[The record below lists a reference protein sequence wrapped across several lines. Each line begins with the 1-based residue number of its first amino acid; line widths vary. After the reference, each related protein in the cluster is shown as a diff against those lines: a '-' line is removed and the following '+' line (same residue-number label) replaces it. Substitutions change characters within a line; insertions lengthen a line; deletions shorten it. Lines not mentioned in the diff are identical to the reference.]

1 MSSDHVEQAEI
12 SCAQDAAN
20 PSQPSFGTKKRTRNV
35 SIAGPSSQTEAT
47 SEPPVKRQRQAAVKA
62 LEGISSIAKT
72 GRRLSNPPAPIAKKA
87 KVAAASKS
95 SMGKGKGKGK
105 VDSSEAEEATHQRG
119 QKKKTSAGASAG
131 SAKPRGR
138 QAKKQEPPPNLAG
151 TSSAMDTTSS
161 SERSK
166 RGRHE
171 STKASGTQPEPS
183 SSTST
188 GTTAADAHRA
198 YSEDDEDLDDFGH
211 DDDEDVRDAIAF
223 EKMMMSR
230 SSGLPFSLGG
240 MLGGTRPAG
249 AVSGKFTEMLRQIKA
264 KDDPTMQMVAL
275 QELSEILS
283 MATEDM
289 FIGHGAQRMVSFSTD
304 EFVKALV
311 ELLNGPEPG
320 SGDGFND
327 IPLEMLQEMGMTAAE
342 LGYGGGGGAPNP
354 ELMLLACRCLSNL
367 IEAHPSS
374 TMHVLQHGAVQVL
387 VGKLMEVEYI
397 DLAEQVLAV
406 LDKISVDYPSAI
418 IRANGLLAALQ
429 YIDFF
434 GLHVQRTA
442 VTIVANA
449 CQGLGV
455 LNIGSRRYEAA
466 LAMTGGSTDADD
478 SDVFR
483 KVNEVIPILERLLS
497 YQDTKLVDQAVRA
510 LDRIV
515 DWSWKSQDKLES
527 LITPSLLQTVVG
539 IINLSGSTAVG
550 GAMPP
555 VFTKLVKLL
564 VNVAKGSPKLATSL
578 LVEHQIVQMIKNY
591 LTGGLEIRQPADGA
605 EETDME
611 TISAAV
617 TTVVV
622 TRSPEQVLE
631 VVKLAS
637 AVLPTLPT
645 TGIWHIPSR
654 KSPPTRKASSAAEK
668 GEASDDKLRDDSSSF
683 EPTST
688 EVLVADGEEQTLASP
703 SQQSPLKA
711 SPTSRSTASKEE
723 VASSAGER
731 HLDLLKAHPEAV
743 RTYSTL
749 LLPIF
754 IEVFGVTVN
763 ANLRRAVVECVA
775 KGIWYIDDA
784 EFLTR
789 ALAKNRVF
797 GKFVPELLG
806 LREIALKPV
815 AGLDK
820 ERREA
825 LVLVT
830 AGVQIAFVV
839 MDRCGERFKTWFA
852 REGAMEEMR
861 KIVAMEDKDGA
872 VSTSKA
878 AEKALASRTQEVS
891 ELVKDLKRVR
901 DQMAGHIGSS
911 SGAGPP
917 SANERRVQME
927 HLLKTVEALRR
938 STAQKSQAAE
948 AAAALEGSSGSMEN
962 METELTDDSEAP
974 KESLTS
980 SRPKSEDALLSTMR
994 SFMDRLAGSDDDA
1007 SSTPLPSTSG
1017 NVTAL
1022 NGSSCSEQDVHDW
1035 IVSQCQAILD
1045 ATPSAISADHV
1056 LDILRDLVAQ
1066 LDKDADAPLD
1076 VLHKIAFHFAG
1087 TGAADG
1093 GISVTGFE
1101 MLGSGILTALATYL
1115 TSPGARDVPAQS
1127 PDSDRLKYT
1136 SNVTAR
1142 LKAFLHV
1149 FLNGPS
1155 PDQKNRAF
1163 YVSGAFKRLVQ
1174 TLQES
1179 LSRVERFQV
1188 AAAVPSSSTT
1198 RPQSAYSFMYGSSGT
1213 SAAAQQRESSNP
1225 SLQLTRQLKLKL
1237 MAADPA
1243 TTPKSFQALTIGV
1256 HAVATYKALEDYLK
1270 SRVGTM
1276 PGMEPARSENKN
1288 TGAEDVPASDV
1299 GGAAGAASTDASP
1312 GAAGNG
1318 AEEAAGTGQHA
1329 SEQAGNDFDHDEGD
1343 EMDDDDPYG
1352 DDDDDMDENILNVSD
1367 LLLNTEEASRSQRRR
1382 QSQPSTPPEGNADKM
1397 GDGTALRRD
1406 SVIDV
1411 RNESS
1416 NRPSVS
1422 APSATP
1428 ATSPTTPA
1436 SKATAR
1442 TTAPSKSSTPCS
1454 YASVAKAA
1462 TPDFDIEFT
1471 IADVTVPKH
1480 STIFASLFK
1489 HASEAGGVPDVW
1501 ATTYTVTWRK
1511 VPKGEGD
1518 GAAADKQRMTSDEK
1532 PISAYPMAGKLP
1544 FSTVIPEGISL
1555 EGADGQVLNLL
1566 RILHGL
1572 NTRWAEVYA
1581 TEEAV
1586 VDDGELFQG
1595 GSTALKLQEGSQ
1607 PVERVAVTSRTDA
1620 PVRLEVLPPA
1630 AFSNTK
1636 LTAKLNRQ
1644 LDEPLIVA
1652 SDVLPNWCAA
1662 LAKHFSFLVPF
1673 ETRLVYLQSTS
1684 FGYSRSM
1691 GRWQQQQ
1698 NQAAQNS
1705 GAGGAGSHSES
1716 GAQHLGRIQRQ
1727 KVRIARNRILD
1738 SMIKVMELYG
1748 STQALLEVEFFD
1760 EVGTGLGPTLEFYST
1775 VCRDIRTRGGVT
1787 VGPGTKR
1794 IKIWRDD
1801 DGAVDSALDLNPQ
1814 QAHLNPPL
1822 GFFPAP
1828 MRSGDEQSEEG
1839 KRALSLFQALGTFVA
1854 KALLDSRLIDLPFS
1868 PIFLEM
1874 VVGEEEEKESAL
1886 EHAVGPCGR
1895 SAAEFHLVRHIDPAL
1910 YKALLD
1916 LKKYSAGTP
1925 SLSGARIEDL
1935 YLDFTLPGYPHI
1947 ELCEGG
1953 KDKAVDAS
1961 NVRSY
1966 VERVVDLTV
1975 GAGVAKQVRAF
1986 RAGFDA
1992 VFPATDL
1999 ASFSVQELAVLVGG
2013 TGEDAEGTW
2022 SPQTLRDAI
2031 RADHGFNADSPT
2043 VQHLITYMSQLT
2055 PFQRREF
2062 LQFVTGSPKLPIG
2075 GFANLSPPL
2084 TVVRKT
2090 VESDNSSP
2098 GKSGSGG
2105 NGKGA
2110 GVSGGSN
2117 THDYLPSVMTCA
2129 NYLKVPEYRD
2139 VETLKA
2145 RFDLAVR
2152 EGQGCFHLS

>member
-1 MSSDHVEQAEI
+1 
-12 SCAQDAAN
+12 
-20 PSQPSFGTKKRTRNV
+20 
-35 SIAGPSSQTEAT
+35 
-47 SEPPVKRQRQAAVKA
+47 
-62 LEGISSIAKT
+62 
-72 GRRLSNPPAPIAKKA
+72 
-87 KVAAASKS
+87 
-95 SMGKGKGKGK
+95 MGKGKGKGK
-105 VDSSEAEEATHQRG
+105 VESSEAEEAPSLRG
-119 QKKKTSAGASAG
+119 QKKKTAAGASG
-131 SAKPRGR
+131 SSSKPRGR
-138 QAKKQEPPPNLAG
+138 QAKKQEPPPSLAG
-151 TSSAMDTTSS
+151 QASVTEVATTAK
-161 SERSK
+161 RSK
-166 RGRHE
+166 RGRH
-171 STKASGTQPEPS
+171 GTQPEAPT
-183 SSTST
+183 STSADSAGT
-188 GTTAADAHRA
+188 GDHRD
-198 YSEDDEDLDDFGH
+198 YSEDDEDPDDFEH
-211 DDDEDVRDAIAF
+211 DEDDDQDVRDALAF

-240 MLGGTRPAG
+240 MLGGSRPSG
-249 AVSGKFTEMLRQIKA
+249 IVGGKFTEILRQIKA
-264 KDDPTMQMVAL
+264 KDDATMQMVAL

-289 FIGHGAQRMVSFSTD
+289 FIGHGGQRMVGFSTD

-311 ELLNGPEPG
+311 EVLKGPEPG
-320 SGDGFND
+320 SGEGFND

-387 VGKLMEVEYI
+387 VGKLTEVEYI

-406 LDKISVDYPSAI
+406 LDKISIDYPSAI

-455 LNIGSRRYEAA
+455 LNAGARRYEAA
-466 LAMTGGSTDADD
+466 LGMPGGSFDPDD
-478 SDVFR
+478 SDVFK

-497 YQDTKLVDQAVRA
+497 YADTKLVDQTVRA

-515 DWSWKSQDKLES
+515 DWSWKSQDRLES
-527 LITPSLLQTVVG
+527 LVTSSLLQTVVG

-550 GAMPP
+550 SAIPP
-555 VFTKLVKLL
+555 VFTKLVKLV
-564 VNVAKGSPKLATSL
+564 VNVAKGSPKLATFL
-578 LVEHQIVQMIKNY
+578 LVELDIVQMIKNY
-591 LTGGLEIRQPADGA
+591 LTGGLEILQPTDGA

-622 TRSPEQVLE
+622 SRSPDQLLE

-637 AVLPTLPT
+637 AVLPTLPAD
-645 TGIWHIPSR
+645 GIWKTTCRKPSVPSKAGSSTD
-654 KSPPTRKASSAAEK
+654 KSGKSDDTLRDASTQIAPADDEEHKQPSNSASQKPSSKASAIPIAAAGRQE
-668 GEASDDKLRDDSSSF
+668 GA
-683 EPTST
+683 
-688 EVLVADGEEQTLASP
+688 V
-703 SQQSPLKA
+703 
-711 SPTSRSTASKEE
+711 
-723 VASSAGER
+723 SAGER
-731 HLDLLKAHPEAV
+731 HLELLKAHPEAV
-743 RTYSTL
+743 RSYSTL
-749 LLPIF
+749 LLPIL

-763 ANLRRAVVECVA
+763 ANLRRTVVECVA
-775 KGIWYIDDA
+775 KGIWYLDDPD
-784 EFLTR
+784 FLTK

-806 LREIALKPV
+806 LRETALKTSG
-815 AGLDK
+815 GLDR

-830 AGVQIAFVV
+830 GGVQIALVV

-852 REGAMEEMR
+852 REGAMDEMR
-861 KIVAMEDKDGA
+861 KIVEMEDVSGPIVVPEGA
-872 VSTSKA
+872 GKI
-878 AEKALASRTQEVS
+878 LASRTQEVS

-901 DQMAGHIGSS
+901 DQMAGHLES
-911 SGAGPP
+911 SGAAGLP
-917 SANERRVQME
+917 SAGERRSQME
-927 HLLKTVEALRR
+927 HLMKTVEALRK

-948 AAAALEGSSGSMEN
+948 AAAALEGGSGSMEN
-962 METELTDDSEAP
+962 METDLTNDLEAS
-974 KESLTS
+974 KTDVTS
-980 SRPKSEDALLSTMR
+980 PRPASEDALLSTMR
-994 SFMDRLAGSDDDA
+994 SFMDRLGRSDNSA
-1007 SSTPLPSTSG
+1007 PSVPFPGTSG

-1022 NGSSCSEQDVHDW
+1022 NGSSFSEQEVRSW
-1035 IVSQCQAILD
+1035 IVFQCKAILD
-1045 ATPSAISADHV
+1045 ATPSAISTGRV
-1056 LDILRDLVAQ
+1056 LGVLRDLVKT
-1066 LDKDADAPLD
+1066 LDKGTDVPLE
-1076 VLHKIAFHFAG
+1076 VLKKIACHFAG
-1087 TGAADG
+1087 TGDDDG

-1101 MLGSGILTALATYL
+1101 MLESGILSSLATYL
-1115 TSPGARDVPAQS
+1115 TSPGTPDVPAQN
-1127 PDSDRLKYT
+1127 PDADPIKYT
-1136 SNVTAR
+1136 FGVTAR

-1155 PDQKNRAF
+1155 PDPQHRSF
-1163 YVSGAFKRLVQ
+1163 YVPGAFKRLVQ

-1188 AAAVPSSSTT
+1188 AAAVPSSSTA

-1213 SAAAQQRESSNP
+1213 TAAAQQREHSNP
-1225 SLQLTRQLKLKL
+1225 SLQLTRQLKIKL
-1237 MAADPA
+1237 VAAEPA
-1243 TTPKSFQALTIGV
+1243 STPKSFHALTIGV

-1276 PGMEPARSENKN
+1276 PGIEPPRSEAKD
-1288 TGAEDVPASDV
+1288 TGAEDVRATDNE
-1299 GGAAGAASTDASP
+1299 GGTDAADKVDGTAGGP
-1312 GAAGNG
+1312 EGAGEPSS
-1318 AEEAAGTGQHA
+1318 AEPHDAEHI
-1329 SEQAGNDFDHDEGD
+1329 GNDFDHDEGD
-1343 EMDDDDPYG
+1343 DMDDDDPYG
-1352 DDDDDMDENILNVSD
+1352 DDDDGLDDDILNVSD
-1367 LLLNTEEASRSQRRR
+1367 LLLNTEEASRSHRRR
-1382 QSQPSTPPEGNADKM
+1382 QSQPSTPPESTADKT
-1397 GDGTALRRD
+1397 GDGIALRRD

-1416 NRPSVS
+1416 TRSSVSSPSTPSVS
-1422 APSATP
+1422 SAAAPTAPKSAARASSPTKASAPS
-1428 ATSPTTPA
+1428 
-1436 SKATAR
+1436 
-1442 TTAPSKSSTPCS
+1442 S
-1454 YASVAKAA
+1454 YASIAKAA
-1462 TPDFDIEFT
+1462 TPDFEIEFT
-1471 IADVTVPKH
+1471 IGDAKVPKH
-1480 STIFASLFK
+1480 STIFASLYK
-1489 HASEAGGVPDVW
+1489 HACQTAGVPDVW

-1511 VPKGEGD
+1511 VPKREGD
-1518 GAAADKQRMTSDEK
+1518 DAAAGKQQTIGTDKSMAALPT
-1532 PISAYPMAGKLP
+1532 AGKLP
-1544 FSTVIPEGISL
+1544 FSTTIPEGISL
-1555 EGADGQVLNLL
+1555 ADSDGQVLNLL

-1572 NTRWAEVYA
+1572 NNRWAEVYA

-1586 VDDGELFQG
+1586 VDDGEIFQG
-1595 GSTALKLQEGSQ
+1595 GFTALELQEGSQ
-1607 PVERVAVTSRTDA
+1607 PLERVAVTSRTDA
-1620 PVRLEVLPPA
+1620 PVRLDALPPT
-1630 AFSNTK
+1630 AFTNTK

-1652 SDVLPNWCAA
+1652 SHVLPNWCAA

-1673 ETRLVYLQSTS
+1673 DTRLVYLQSTS

-1775 VCRDIRTRGGVT
+1775 VCRDIRTYGGVA
-1787 VGPGTKR
+1787 VGPGAKR

-1801 DGAVDSALDLNPQ
+1801 DGTVDSALDLDPQ
-1814 QAHLNPPL
+1814 RAYLNPPL

-1828 MRSGDEQSEEG
+1828 MGPGDEDREEG
-1839 KRALSLFQALGTFVA
+1839 KRALALFQALGTFVA

-1874 VVGEEEEKESAL
+1874 VVGEEEEEETAL
-1886 EHAVGPCGR
+1886 EHAVGPSGR

-1910 YKALLD
+1910 YKALLG
-1916 LKKYSAGTP
+1916 LKKYASGTP
-1925 SLSGARIEDL
+1925 SLCGARIEDL
-1935 YLDFTLPGYPHI
+1935 CLDFTLPGYPHI

-1961 NVRSY
+1961 NVRNY

-2022 SPQTLRDAI
+2022 SPQTLREAI

-2043 VQHLITYMSQLT
+2043 VQYLITYMSQLT

-2090 VESDNSSP
+2090 VEANSSSP
-2098 GKSGSGG
+2098 TKGGKASG
-2105 NGKGA
+2105 A
-2110 GVSGGSN
+2110 PGSN
-2117 THDYLPSVMTCA
+2117 THDWLPSVMTCA

>member
-1 MSSDHVEQAEI
+1 
-12 SCAQDAAN
+12 
-20 PSQPSFGTKKRTRNV
+20 
-35 SIAGPSSQTEAT
+35 
-47 SEPPVKRQRQAAVKA
+47 
-62 LEGISSIAKT
+62 
-72 GRRLSNPPAPIAKKA
+72 
-87 KVAAASKS
+87 
-95 SMGKGKGKGK
+95 MGKGKGKGK
-105 VDSSEAEEATHQRG
+105 VDSSEAEEAPSRRG
-119 QKKKTSAGASAG
+119 QKKKTAAGGPGS

-138 QAKKQEPPPNLAG
+138 QVKKQEPPPSLAG
-151 TSSAMDTTSS
+151 QASATDVATTVK
-161 SERSK
+161 RSK
-166 RGRHE
+166 RGRH
-171 STKASGTQPEPS
+171 GTQPEPS
-183 SSTST
+183 TSTSADSA
-188 GTTAADAHRA
+188 GTDAHRD
-198 YSEDDEDLDDFGH
+198 YSEDEDIDDFEHDEDDDQ
-211 DDDEDVRDAIAF
+211 DVRDAIAF

-240 MLGGTRPAG
+240 MLGGSRPSG
-249 AVSGKFTEMLRQIKA
+249 VVGGKFTEILRQIKA
-264 KDDPTMQMVAL
+264 KDDATMQMVAL

-289 FIGHGAQRMVSFSTD
+289 FIGHGGQRMVGFSTD

-311 ELLNGPEPG
+311 E
-320 SGDGFND
+320 
-327 IPLEMLQEMGMTAAE
+327 EMGMTAAE

-387 VGKLMEVEYI
+387 VGKLTEVEYI

-406 LDKISVDYPSAI
+406 LDKISIDYPSAI

-449 CQGLGV
+449 
-455 LNIGSRRYEAA
+455 S
-466 LAMTGGSTDADD
+466 DPDD
-478 SDVFR
+478 SDVFK

-497 YQDTKLVDQAVRA
+497 YADTKLVDQTVRA

-515 DWSWKSQDKLES
+515 DWSWKSQDRLES
-527 LITPSLLQTVVG
+527 LVTPSLLQTVVR

-550 GAMPP
+550 SAIPP
-555 VFTKLVKLL
+555 VFTKLVKLV

-578 LVEHQIVQMIKNY
+578 LVELDIVQMIKNY
-591 LTGGLEIRQPADGA
+591 LTGGLEILQPTDGS

-622 TRSPEQVLE
+622 TRSPEQLLE

-637 AVLPTLPT
+637 AVLPTLPAD
-645 TGIWHIPSR
+645 GIWKTTCRKPSV
-654 KSPPTRKASSAAEK
+654 PHTPVSSADK
-668 GEASDDKLRDDSSSF
+668 GGKSDDTPRKKD
-683 EPTST
+683 T
-688 EVLVADGEEQTLASP
+688 VLN
-703 SQQSPLKA
+703 
-711 SPTSRSTASKEE
+711 
-723 VASSAGER
+723 AGQR
-731 HLDLLKAHPEAV
+731 HLELLKAHPEAV
-743 RTYSTL
+743 RAYSTL
-749 LLPIF
+749 LLPIL

-763 ANLRRAVVECVA
+763 ANLRRTVVECVA
-775 KGIWYIDDA
+775 KGIWYLDDPD
-784 EFLTR
+784 FLTK

-797 GKFVPELLG
+797 GKFAAV
-806 LREIALKPV
+806 
-815 AGLDK
+815 GLDR

-830 AGVQIAFVV
+830 GGVQIALVV

-852 REGAMEEMR
+852 REGAMDEMR
-861 KIVAMEDKDGA
+861 RI
-872 VSTSKA
+872 
-878 AEKALASRTQEVS
+878 
-891 ELVKDLKRVR
+891 
-901 DQMAGHIGSS
+901 
-911 SGAGPP
+911 
-917 SANERRVQME
+917 
-927 HLLKTVEALRR
+927 
-938 STAQKSQAAE
+938 SQAAE
-948 AAAALEGSSGSMEN
+948 AAAALEGSSGSMET
-962 METELTDDSEAP
+962 METDLPDNLEASKTDV
-974 KESLTS
+974 TS
-980 SRPKSEDALLSTMR
+980 PRPASEDALLTTMR
-994 SFMDRLAGSDDDA
+994 SFMDRLARSDNSLSSGPLPGA
-1007 SSTPLPSTSG
+1007 SS

-1022 NGSSCSEQDVHDW
+1022 NGSSFSEQDVRSW
-1035 IVSQCQAILD
+1035 IVFQCKAILD
-1045 ATPSAISADHV
+1045 ATPSAISTGRV
-1056 LDILRDLVAQ
+1056 LDVLRDLVKT
-1066 LDKDADAPLD
+1066 LDKGTDVPLD
-1076 VLHKIAFHFAG
+1076 VLKKIACHFAG
-1087 TGAADG
+1087 TGDDDG

-1101 MLGSGILTALATYL
+1101 MLESGILSSLATYL
-1115 TSPGARDVPAQS
+1115 TKPGTPDNPAQS
-1127 PDSDRLKYT
+1127 PDADPLKYT
-1136 SNVTAR
+1136 FGVTAR

-1155 PDQKNRAF
+1155 PDPQHRSF
-1163 YVSGAFKRLVQ
+1163 YVPGAFKRLVQ

-1188 AAAVPSSSTT
+1188 AVAVPSSSTA
-1198 RPQSAYSFMYGSSGT
+1198 RPQSAYSFI
-1213 SAAAQQRESSNP
+1213 
-1225 SLQLTRQLKLKL
+1225 LQLTRQLKIKL
-1237 MAADPA
+1237 VAADPA
-1243 TTPKSFQALTIGV
+1243 STPRSFHALTIGV

-1276 PGMEPARSENKN
+1276 PGIEPPRSEAKD
-1288 TGAEDVPASDV
+1288 TGAEDVRASDIE
-1299 GGAAGAASTDASP
+1299 GGTDAADNAAST
-1312 GAAGNG
+1312 AGQPQG
-1318 AEEAAGTGQHA
+1318 AEESPSAERHDA
-1329 SEQAGNDFDHDEGD
+1329 EQAGNDFDHDEGD
-1343 EMDDDDPYG
+1343 DMDDDDPYG
-1352 DDDDDMDENILNVSD
+1352 DDDD
-1367 LLLNTEEASRSQRRR
+1367 EASRSQRRR
-1382 QSQPSTPPEGNADKM
+1382 QSQPSTPPESSAEKT

-1416 NRPSVS
+1416 TRSSISSPSAPS
-1422 APSATP
+1422 APSATSAATTAALKSAAR
-1428 ATSPTTPA
+1428 ATSPTKA
-1436 SKATAR
+1436 S
-1442 TTAPSKSSTPCS
+1442 APSS
-1454 YASVAKAA
+1454 YASIAKAA
-1462 TPDFDIEFT
+1462 TPDFEIEFT
-1471 IADVTVPKH
+1471 VGDAKVPRH
-1480 STIFASLFK
+1480 GTIFASLYK
-1489 HASEAGGVPDVW
+1489 HACQTAGVPDVW

-1511 VPKGEGD
+1511 VPKREGD
-1518 GAAADKQRMTSDEK
+1518 DATADKPKTVETEK
-1532 PISAYPMAGKLP
+1532 SISRSLTAGKLP
-1544 FSTVIPEGISL
+1544 FSTTIPEGISL
-1555 EGADGQVLNLL
+1555 ADSDGQVLNLL

-1572 NTRWAEVYA
+1572 NTRWAE
-1581 TEEAV
+1581 
-1586 VDDGELFQG
+1586 
-1595 GSTALKLQEGSQ
+1595 
-1607 PVERVAVTSRTDA
+1607 RVAVTSRTDA
-1620 PVRLEVLPPA
+1620 PVRLDALPPT

-1652 SDVLPNWCAA
+1652 SHVLPNWCAA

-1760 EVGTGLGPTLEFYST
+1760 EVGTGLGPTLEFYTT
-1775 VCRDIRTRGGVT
+1775 VCRDIRTYGGVT

-1801 DGAVDSALDLNPQ
+1801 DGAVDSALDLDPQ
-1814 QAHLNPPL
+1814 RAYLNPPL

-1828 MRSGDEQSEEG
+1828 MGPGDEDREEG
-1839 KRALSLFQALGTFVA
+1839 KRALALFQALGTFVA

-1874 VVGEEEEKESAL
+1874 VVGEEEEEETAL
-1886 EHAVGPCGR
+1886 EHAVGPSGR

-1910 YKALLD
+1910 YKALLG
-1916 LKKYSAGTP
+1916 LKKYASGTP

-1935 YLDFTLPGYPHI
+1935 CLDFTLPGYPHI

-1953 KDKAVDAS
+1953 KDRAVDAR
-1961 NVRSY
+1961 NVRAY

-2022 SPQTLRDAI
+2022 SPQTLREAI

-2043 VQHLITYMSQLT
+2043 VQYLIMYMSQLT

-2090 VESDNSSP
+2090 VEADSSSP
-2098 GKSGSGG
+2098 GKGGKASG
-2105 NGKGA
+2105 A
-2110 GVSGGSN
+2110 PGSN
-2117 THDYLPSVMTCA
+2117 THDWLPSVMTCA

>member
-1 MSSDHVEQAEI
+1 
-12 SCAQDAAN
+12 
-20 PSQPSFGTKKRTRNV
+20 
-35 SIAGPSSQTEAT
+35 
-47 SEPPVKRQRQAAVKA
+47 
-62 LEGISSIAKT
+62 
-72 GRRLSNPPAPIAKKA
+72 
-87 KVAAASKS
+87 
-95 SMGKGKGKGK
+95 MGKGKGKGK
-105 VDSSEAEEATHQRG
+105 VDSSEAEEAPSLRG
-119 QKKKTSAGASAG
+119 QKKKTAAGGPGS

-138 QAKKQEPPPNLAG
+138 QVKKQEPPPSLAG
-151 TSSAMDTTSS
+151 QASATDVATTAK
-161 SERSK
+161 RSK
-166 RGRHE
+166 RGRH
-171 STKASGTQPEPS
+171 GTQPEPS
-183 SSTST
+183 TSTSADSA
-188 GTTAADAHRA
+188 GTDAHRD
-198 YSEDDEDLDDFGH
+198 YSDDEDIDDFEH
-211 DDDEDVRDAIAF
+211 DDDDDQDVRDAIAF

-240 MLGGTRPAG
+240 MLGGSRPSG
-249 AVSGKFTEMLRQIKA
+249 VVGGKFTEILKQIKA
-264 KDDPTMQMVAL
+264 KDDATMQMVAL

-289 FIGHGAQRMVSFSTD
+289 FIGHGGQRMVGFSTD

-311 ELLNGPEPG
+311 EVLKGPEPG
-320 SGDGFND
+320 SGEGFND

-387 VGKLMEVEYI
+387 VGKLTEVEYI

-406 LDKISVDYPSAI
+406 LDKISIDYPSAI

-455 LNIGSRRYEAA
+455 LNAGARRYEAA
-466 LAMTGGSTDADD
+466 LGMPGGTSDPDD
-478 SDVFR
+478 SDVFK

-497 YQDTKLVDQAVRA
+497 YADTKLVDQTVRA

-515 DWSWKSQDKLES
+515 DWSWKSQDRLES
-527 LITPSLLQTVVG
+527 LVTPSLLQTVVR

-550 GAMPP
+550 SAIPP
-555 VFTKLVKLL
+555 VFTKLVKLV

-578 LVEHQIVQMIKNY
+578 LVELDIVQMIKNY
-591 LTGGLEIRQPADGA
+591 LTGGLEILQPTDGS

-622 TRSPEQVLE
+622 TRSPEQLLE

-637 AVLPTLPT
+637 AVLPTLPAD
-645 TGIWHIPSR
+645 GIWKTTCRKPSVPLKAVSSADKGG
-654 KSPPTRKASSAAEK
+654 KSDDTPRDASSP
-668 GEASDDKLRDDSSSF
+668 F
-683 EPTST
+683 EPTQIAPSDDEENTESLNSASEKPSSKGST
-688 EVLVADGEEQTLASP
+688 IPVATTSKKESVLN
-703 SQQSPLKA
+703 
-711 SPTSRSTASKEE
+711 
-723 VASSAGER
+723 AGQR
-731 HLDLLKAHPEAV
+731 HLELLKAHPEAV
-743 RTYSTL
+743 RAYSTL
-749 LLPIF
+749 LLPIL

-763 ANLRRAVVECVA
+763 ANLRRTVVECVA
-775 KGIWYIDDA
+775 KGIWYLDDPD
-784 EFLTR
+784 FLTK

-806 LREIALKPV
+806 LRETALKAAV
-815 AGLDK
+815 GLDR

-830 AGVQIAFVV
+830 GGVQIALVV
-839 MDRCGERFKTWFA
+839 MERCGERFKTWFA
-852 REGAMEEMR
+852 REGAMDEMR
-861 KIVAMEDKDGA
+861 RIVEMED
-872 VSTSKA
+872 TSGPIASPEDAGKI
-878 AEKALASRTQEVS
+878 LASRTQEVS

-901 DQMAGHIGSS
+901 DQMAGHLGG
-911 SGAGPP
+911 SGAAGLP
-917 SANERRVQME
+917 SAGERRSQME
-927 HLLKTVEALRR
+927 HLMKTVEALRK

-962 METELTDDSEAP
+962 MEADLPDNLEASKTDV
-974 KESLTS
+974 TS
-980 SRPKSEDALLSTMR
+980 PRPASEDALLSTMR
-994 SFMDRLAGSDDDA
+994 SFMDRLGRSDNSL
-1007 SSTPLPSTSG
+1007 SSAPLPGASG

-1022 NGSSCSEQDVHDW
+1022 NGSSFSEQDVRSW
-1035 IVSQCQAILD
+1035 IVFQCKAILD
-1045 ATPSAISADHV
+1045 ATPTAISTGRV
-1056 LDILRDLVAQ
+1056 
-1066 LDKDADAPLD
+1066 LD
-1076 VLHKIAFHFAG
+1076 VLRNLVKTLDKGTDVPLEVLKKIACHFAG
-1087 TGAADG
+1087 TGDDDG

-1101 MLGSGILTALATYL
+1101 MLESGILSSLATYL
-1115 TSPGARDVPAQS
+1115 TKPGTPDVPAQS
-1127 PDSDRLKYT
+1127 PDADPLRYT
-1136 SNVTAR
+1136 FGVTAR

-1155 PDQKNRAF
+1155 PDPQHRSF
-1163 YVSGAFKRLVQ
+1163 YVPGAFKRLVQ

-1188 AAAVPSSSTT
+1188 AAAVPSSSTA

-1213 SAAAQQRESSNP
+1213 TAAAQQREHSNP
-1225 SLQLTRQLKLKL
+1225 SLQLTRQLKIKL
-1237 MAADPA
+1237 VAADPA
-1243 TTPKSFQALTIGV
+1243 STPRSFHALTIGV

-1276 PGMEPARSENKN
+1276 PGIEPPRSEAKD
-1288 TGAEDVPASDV
+1288 TGAEDVRASDNE
-1299 GGAAGAASTDASP
+1299 GGTDTAENAASTAGQPQGAKESPSEERHDA
-1312 GAAGNG
+1312 
-1318 AEEAAGTGQHA
+1318 
-1329 SEQAGNDFDHDEGD
+1329 EQAGNDFDHDEGD
-1343 EMDDDDPYG
+1343 DMDDDDPYG
-1352 DDDDDMDENILNVSD
+1352 DDDDGLDDDILNVSD
-1367 LLLNTEEASRSQRRR
+1367 LLLSTEEASRSQRRR
-1382 QSQPSTPPEGNADKM
+1382 QSQPSTPPESSAEKT
-1397 GDGTALRRD
+1397 GDGTAVRRD

-1416 NRPSVS
+1416 TRSSISSPSAPS
-1422 APSATP
+1422 APSATSATTP
-1428 ATSPTTPA
+1428 AALKSAARATSPTKA
-1436 SKATAR
+1436 S
-1442 TTAPSKSSTPCS
+1442 APSS
-1454 YASVAKAA
+1454 YASIAKAA
-1462 TPDFDIEFT
+1462 TPDFEIEFT
-1471 IADVTVPKH
+1471 VGDAKVPKH
-1480 STIFASLFK
+1480 GTIFASLYK
-1489 HASEAGGVPDVW
+1489 HACQTAGVPDVW

-1511 VPKGEGD
+1511 VPKREGD
-1518 GAAADKQRMTSDEK
+1518 DAAADKQKTIGTEK
-1532 PISAYPMAGKLP
+1532 SISASQTAGKLP
-1544 FSTVIPEGISL
+1544 FSTTIPEGISL
-1555 EGADGQVLNLL
+1555 ADSDGQVLNLL

-1586 VDDGELFQG
+1586 VDDGEIFQG

-1620 PVRLEVLPPA
+1620 PVRLDALPPT

-1652 SDVLPNWCAA
+1652 SHVLPNWCAA

-1760 EVGTGLGPTLEFYST
+1760 EVGTGLGPTLEFYTT
-1775 VCRDIRTRGGVT
+1775 VCRDIRTYGGVT

-1801 DGAVDSALDLNPQ
+1801 DGAVDSALDLDPQ
-1814 QAHLNPPL
+1814 RAYLNPPL

-1828 MRSGDEQSEEG
+1828 MGPGDEDREEG
-1839 KRALSLFQALGTFVA
+1839 KRALALFQALGTFVA

-1874 VVGEEEEKESAL
+1874 VVGEEEAEETAL
-1886 EHAVGPCGR
+1886 EYAVGPSGR

-1910 YKALLD
+1910 YKALLG
-1916 LKKYSAGTP
+1916 LKKYASGTP

-1935 YLDFTLPGYPHI
+1935 CLDFTLPGYPHI

-1961 NVRSY
+1961 NVRNY

-2013 TGEDAEGTW
+2013 AGEDAEGTW
-2022 SPQTLRDAI
+2022 SPQTLREAI

-2043 VQHLITYMSQLT
+2043 VQYLITYMSQLT

-2090 VESDNSSP
+2090 VEADSSSP
-2098 GKSGSGG
+2098 AKGGKASG
-2105 NGKGA
+2105 A
-2110 GVSGGSN
+2110 PGSN
-2117 THDYLPSVMTCA
+2117 THDWLPSVMTCA